1 MLLDLLS
8 EYLNKV
14 EAGVLK
20 LENVYVER
28 YEEEII
34 VNNRIN
40 LRIRIRFKTG
50 YLLELNEA
58 VIVEATTLT
67 RLYYRYHF
75 QDDKNNLIFRY
86 DNAPHFPG
94 FINFPHH
101 KHLPDEVTDISET
114 SIFKVIEE
122 ARSANH
128 NKPSLNDP
136 NT

>member
-14 EAGVLK
+14 EAIVLK

-34 VNNRIN
+34 ANNRIN

-58 VIVEATTLT
+58 VIAEADTIT

-75 QDDKNNLIFRY
+75 QDDKNNLFFRY
-86 DNAPHFPG
+86 DNAPHFPD
-94 FINFPHH
+94 FKNFPHH
-101 KHLPDEVTDISET
+101 KHLPDEVTDTSET

-122 ARSANH
+122 AS
-128 NKPSLNDP
+128 DFI
-136 NT
+136 

>member
-14 EAGVLK
+14 EAIVLK

-34 VNNRIN
+34 ANNRIN
-40 LRIRIRFKTG
+40 FRIRIRFKTG

-58 VIVEATTLT
+58 VIAEADTIT

-75 QDDKNNLIFRY
+75 QDDKNKLVFRY
-86 DNAPHFPG
+86 DNAPHFPD

-101 KHLPDEVTDISET
+101 KHLPGEVTDTSET
-114 SIFKVIEE
+114 SIFIMIEE
-122 ARSANH
+122 ARDV
-128 NKPSLNDP
+128 NKMTPV
-136 NT
+136 

>member
-8 EYLNKV
+8 EYLNKI
-14 EAGVLK
+14 EARILK

-58 VIVEATTLT
+58 IIAETATLK

-94 FINFPHH
+94 FTNFPNH
-101 KHLPDEVTDISET
+101 KHLPDEVTDVSET
-114 SIFKVIEE
+114 SILKVIEE
-122 ARSANH
+122 ARSTIQE
-128 NKPSLNDP
+128 KP
-136 NT
+136 

>member
-8 EYLNKV
+8 QYLNKV
-14 EAGVLK
+14 EIIVKKLK
-20 LENVYVER
+20 DVYIEC

-34 VNNRIN
+34 AENLIN

-58 VIVEATTLT
+58 IIVEVDVIQ

-75 QDDKNNLIFRY
+75 QDELNTLVFRY
-86 DNAPHFPG
+86 DNAPHFPD
-94 FINFPHH
+94 FVNFPHH
-101 KHLPDEVTDISET
+101 KHLSNEVIDVLEN

-122 ARSANH
+122 AKDIYSSQNQKKH
-128 NKPSLNDP
+128 GSI
-136 NT
+136 

>member
-58 VIVEATTLT
+58 VIAEAATLT

-75 QDDKNNLIFRY
+75 QNDKNNLIFRY

-94 FINFPHH
+94 FTNFPHH
-101 KHLPDEVTDISET
+101 KHFPDEVTDIAEI

-122 ARSANH
+122 ASDR
-128 NKPSLNDP
+128 L
-136 NT
+136 

>member
-8 EYLNKV
+8 EYLHKV
-14 EAGVLK
+14 EAIVLK
-20 LENVYVER
+20 LRNIYVER

-34 VNNRIN
+34 ANNRIN
-40 LRIRIRFKTG
+40 LRIRIRFRIG

-58 VIVEATTLT
+58 VIVESGTIK

-75 QDDKNNLIFRY
+75 QDDNNNLVFRY

-101 KHLPDEVTDISET
+101 KHLPDEVTDTSET

-122 ARSANH
+122 ANNR
-128 NKPSLNDP
+128 
-136 NT
+136 NTKDA